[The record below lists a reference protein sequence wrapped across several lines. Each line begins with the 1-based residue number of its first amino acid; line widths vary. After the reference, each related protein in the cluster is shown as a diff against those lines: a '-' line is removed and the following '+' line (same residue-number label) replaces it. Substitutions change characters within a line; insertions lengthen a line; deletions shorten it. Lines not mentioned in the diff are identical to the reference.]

1 MTASVINTAGILTL
15 SLSKINGFLKR
26 SVDLRNLITSLITP
40 LFKLLE
46 LLVEPYSKYATFS
59 LAFNLKKMYQICK
72 VCRRVQLKTS
82 DLWIKKQWQQ
92 M

>member
-15 SLSKINGFLKR
+15 YLSKINGLLKR
-26 SVDLRNLITSLITP
+26 PVDLRNLITSLITP

-59 LAFNLKKMYQICK
+59 LAFNLEKMYQICK

-82 DLWIKKQWQQ
+82 DLWIKKQWQHI
-92 M
+92 